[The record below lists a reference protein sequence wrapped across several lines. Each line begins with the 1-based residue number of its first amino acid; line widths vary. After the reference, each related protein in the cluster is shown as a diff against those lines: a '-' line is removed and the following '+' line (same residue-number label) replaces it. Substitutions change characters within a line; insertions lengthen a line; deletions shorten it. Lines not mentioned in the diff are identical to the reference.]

1 MEYFIV
7 RVHYSEVESATYEGR
22 YESVR
27 KDMLETVPKI
37 EDFLFDGIESTMVL
51 VLVTMQIMYS
61 RSFPRMNLVCQI
73 CQLLILCHG

>member
-37 EDFLFDGIESTMVL
+37 EDFLFDMELKVL
-51 VLVTMQIMYS
+51 GV
-61 RSFPRMNLVCQI
+61 SFSYDADHVFPTAF
-73 CQLLILCHG
+73 HA